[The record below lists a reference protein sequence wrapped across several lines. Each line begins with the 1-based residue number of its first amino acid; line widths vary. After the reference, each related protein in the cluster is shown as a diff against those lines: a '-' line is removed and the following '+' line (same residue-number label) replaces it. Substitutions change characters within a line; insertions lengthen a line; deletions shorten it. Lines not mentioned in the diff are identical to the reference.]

1 LQYLKHIKEWT
12 LPLAMLTGAAA
23 YPWVSYGSFLMPWL
37 IFTMLL
43 VTFMRTSPRD
53 LRLHRAHL
61 WLLLIQVGGSLVAYA
76 ALVRFGPVVA
86 QGGFICVLIPTA
98 TAAAV
103 ITGLLGGNVAFLTTY
118 VLLSNMAAAVALPLL
133 LPVVGPNA
141 DVPFMDAFL
150 RICSSTGP
158 ILLLPLLLAWLV
170 RGALPRVHRV
180 IASAS
185 NLTYYLWAAA
195 LTIVTGKTVSF
206 FAGQESPDYVT
217 ELSLAATSLL
227 LCVIQ
232 FVAGRRIGRMYG
244 DPVSSGQGLGQKN
257 TILAMWLSQAYLSP
271 LSSVAPATYILW
283 QNLIN
288 SWQLWRAS
296 KARRQGP

>member
-1 LQYLKHIKEWT
+1 
-12 LPLAMLTGAAA
+12 MLTGAAA